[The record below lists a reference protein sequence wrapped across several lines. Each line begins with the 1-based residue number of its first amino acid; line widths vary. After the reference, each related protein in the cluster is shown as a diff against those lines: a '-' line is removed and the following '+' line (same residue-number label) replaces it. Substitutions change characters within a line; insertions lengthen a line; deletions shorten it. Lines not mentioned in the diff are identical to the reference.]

1 MADATFR
8 AEQHA
13 TALTAPHIA
22 PINQFVDSIQDR
34 DGMRWAP
41 YVAPL
46 HGGVDAQVLSILRDP
61 GPATQDESGSGFVA
75 IENDD
80 PTAERQ
86 VKLFESAGI
95 SPRQVLPWNAYPW
108 YFTRQPTASEL
119 DAGARAEARRS
130 KEGHRL
136 LEGDSDGDG
145 GAIAEATWANDI
157 P

>member
-1 MADATFR
+1 MPRRMADPTFR

-34 DGMRWAP
+34 DGLGWAP

-46 HGGVDAQVLSILRDP
+46 HGGVDAQVLSILRVP
-61 GPATQDESGSGFVA
+61 GPATRDGTGSGFLA

-86 VKLFESAGI
+86 VKLFESA
-95 SPRQVLPWNAYPW
+95 SPSPL
-108 YFTRQPTASEL
+108 ASR
-119 DAGARAEARRS
+119 GS
-130 KEGHRL
+130 C
-136 LEGDSDGDG
+136 
-145 GAIAEATWANDI
+145 
-157 P
+157 